1 MIAGILAALFASVAY
16 GVSSVLQ
23 ALAARR
29 SHDEAVARGETG
41 MATATGGPTLRSTI
55 AAMLSVLFIVGT
67 ALDVLGFVGGA
78 VSARLTPLFLSQT
91 IISANLVITAVL
103 GIIVLNIRLHA
114 RDWIAIGVVIA
125 ALCALGASA
134 KENPRQT
141 ESTTFHWAVLVATVA
156 LVAVSIAIVRWLG
169 SRAAIAAGLAAG
181 ALFGAV
187 AISVRILD
195 GLDPFSLSSLLADP
209 ALYALAIAG
218 GGGFYLH
225 TVALQLGSVNGAT
238 AALVVGETVV
248 PGVIGV
254 IFLGDET
261 VRGLAWLAVLGFIAA
276 VVGAVTVAWS
286 GAVEA
291 SAQSESAESAEPAR
305 P

>member
-1 MIAGILAALFASVAY
+1 MLIAGILAAVFASIAY

-23 ALAARR
+23 AFAARR
-29 SHDEAVARGETG
+29 SHDDALARGETG
-41 MATATGGPTLRSTI
+41 LTTATGAPTLRSTV
-55 AAMLSVLFIVGT
+55 AAMLTVWFIAGT
-67 ALDVLGFVGGA
+67 ALDVAGFVGGA

-91 IISANLVITAVL
+91 IVSANLVITAVL
-103 GIIVLNIRLHA
+103 GIVVLNIRLHV
-114 RDWIAIGVVIA
+114 RDWVAIATVIA
-125 ALCALGASA
+125 ALCALGVSA

-141 ESTTFHWAVLVATVA
+141 ESITFHWMVLGVTVA
-156 LVAVSIAIVRWLG
+156 LVVVSVAIVRWLG

-181 ALFGAV
+181 ALFGVV
-187 AISVRILD
+187 AISVRVLD
-195 GLDPFSLSSLLADP
+195 GLDPFRLSTLLTDP

-218 GGGFYLH
+218 IGGFYLH

-254 IFLGDET
+254 LFLGDET
-261 VRGLAWLAVLGFIAA
+261 VRGLAWLAVVGFVAA

-291 SAQSESAESAEPAR
+291 SGQAEQSEPAR
-305 P
+305 A

>member
-1 MIAGILAALFASVAY
+1 MLIAGVLAALFASIAY

-23 ALAARR
+23 AHGARS
-29 SHDEAVARGETG
+29 SHDAAVARGETG
-41 MATATGGPTLRSTI
+41 LKTETGAPTLRSTVL
-55 AAMLSVLFIVGT
+55 AMLTLYFIIGT

-78 VSARLTPLFLSQT
+78 ISARLAPLFLSQT
-91 IISANLVITAVL
+91 IVSANLVITAILGIFVL
-103 GIIVLNIRLHA
+103 GIRLHA
-114 RDWIAIGVVIA
+114 RDWIAIGVVLA
-125 ALCALGASA
+125 ALCALGLSA

-141 ESTTFHWAVLVATVA
+141 ESMLFHWVLLGATVA
-156 LVAVSIAIVRWLG
+156 LVVVSVALVRLLG

-187 AISVRILD
+187 AISVRVLD
-195 GLDPFSLSSLLADP
+195 GLDPFSVSSLLSDP
-209 ALYALAIAG
+209 ALYALALSG
-218 GGGFYLH
+218 GAGFYLH

-291 SAQSESAESAEPAR
+291 TAQAEAAETSPA
-305 P
+305 

>member
-29 SHDEAVARGETG
+29 SHDEALARGDTG
-41 MATATGGPTLRSTI
+41 LATATGGPTLRSTI

-67 ALDVLGFVGGA
+67 MLDVLGFVGGA

-91 IISANLVITAVL
+91 IISANLVITAIL
-103 GIIVLNIRLHA
+103 GIIVLNIRLHM
-114 RDWIAIGVVIA
+114 RDWIAIATVIA
-125 ALCALGASA
+125 ALCALGVSA
-134 KENPRQT
+134 KENPRET
-141 ESTTFHWAVLVATVA
+141 ESLLFHWVVLAATLA
-156 LVAVSIAIVRWLG
+156 LVVVSVAIVRALG

-187 AISVRILD
+187 AIAVRILD
-195 GLDPFSLSSLLADP
+195 GLDPFSLSALFSDP

-254 IFLGDET
+254 LFLGDET
-261 VRGLAWLAVLGFIAA
+261 VRGLAWLAVVGFIAA

-291 SAQSESAESAEPAR
+291 SAQAEQSEPA
-305 P
+305 PA

>member
-1 MIAGILAALFASVAY
+1 MMIAGILAALFASVAY

-29 SHDEAVARGETG
+29 SHDEALARGDTG
-41 MATATGGPTLRSTI
+41 LATATGGPTLRSTI

-67 ALDVLGFVGGA
+67 MLDVLGFVGGA

-91 IISANLVITAVL
+91 IISANLVITAIL
-103 GIIVLNIRLHA
+103 GIIVLNIRLHL
-114 RDWIAIGVVIA
+114 RDWIAIATVIA
-125 ALCALGASA
+125 ALCALGVSA
-134 KENPRQT
+134 KENPRET
-141 ESTTFHWAVLVATVA
+141 ESLLFHWVVLAATVA
-156 LVAVSIAIVRWLG
+156 LVVVSVSIVRWLG

-195 GLDPFSLSSLLADP
+195 GLDPFSLSALFSDP
-209 ALYALAIAG
+209 ALYALAVAG

-254 IFLGDET
+254 LFLGDET
-261 VRGLAWLAVLGFIAA
+261 VRGLAWLAVVGFIAA

-291 SAQSESAESAEPAR
+291 SAQAEQSEPASA
-305 P
+305 

>member
-1 MIAGILAALFASVAY
+1 MMIAGILAALFASVAY

-29 SHDEAVARGETG
+29 SHDEALARGDTG
-41 MATATGGPTLRSTI
+41 LATATGGPTLRSTI

-67 ALDVLGFVGGA
+67 MLDVLGFVGGA

-91 IISANLVITAVL
+91 IISANLVITAIL
-103 GIIVLNIRLHA
+103 GIIVLNIRLHM
-114 RDWIAIGVVIA
+114 RDWIAIATVIA
-125 ALCALGASA
+125 ALCALGVSA
-134 KENPRQT
+134 KENPRET
-141 ESTTFHWAVLVATVA
+141 ESLLFHWVVLAATLA
-156 LVAVSIAIVRWLG
+156 LVVVSVAIVRALG

-187 AISVRILD
+187 AIAVRILD
-195 GLDPFSLSSLLADP
+195 GLDPFSLSALFSDP

-254 IFLGDET
+254 LFLGDET
-261 VRGLAWLAVLGFIAA
+261 VRGLAWLAVVGFIAA

-291 SAQSESAESAEPAR
+291 SAQAEQSEPA
-305 P
+305 PA

>member
-1 MIAGILAALFASVAY
+1 MMIAGILAALFASVAY

-29 SHDEAVARGETG
+29 SHDEALARGDTG
-41 MATATGGPTLRSTI
+41 LATATGGPTLRSTI

-67 ALDVLGFVGGA
+67 VLDVLGFVGGA

-91 IISANLVITAVL
+91 IISANLVITAIL
-103 GIIVLNIRLHA
+103 GIVVLNIRLHL
-114 RDWIAIGVVIA
+114 RDWIAIATVIA
-125 ALCALGASA
+125 ALCALGVSA
-134 KENPRQT
+134 KENPRET
-141 ESTTFHWAVLVATVA
+141 ESLLFHWVVLAATLA
-156 LVAVSIAIVRWLG
+156 LVVVSVAIVRALG
-169 SRAAIAAGLAAG
+169 SRAAIAAGLTAG

-187 AISVRILD
+187 AIAVRILD
-195 GLDPFSLSSLLADP
+195 GLDPFSLSALFSDP

-254 IFLGDET
+254 LFLGDET
-261 VRGLAWLAVLGFIAA
+261 VRGLAWLAVVGFIAA

-291 SAQSESAESAEPAR
+291 SAQAEQSEPA
-305 P
+305 PA

>member
-1 MIAGILAALFASVAY
+1 MMIAGILAALFASVAY

-29 SHDEAVARGETG
+29 SYDEALARGDTG
-41 MATATGGPTLRSTI
+41 LATATGGPTLRSTI

-67 ALDVLGFVGGA
+67 MLDVLGFVGGA

-91 IISANLVITAVL
+91 IISANLVITAIL
-103 GIIVLNIRLHA
+103 GIIVLNIRLHL
-114 RDWIAIGVVIA
+114 RDWIAIATVIA
-125 ALCALGASA
+125 ALCALGVSA
-134 KENPRQT
+134 KENPRET
-141 ESTTFHWAVLVATVA
+141 ESLLFHWVVLAATLA
-156 LVAVSIAIVRWLG
+156 LVVVSVAIVRALG

-187 AISVRILD
+187 AIAVRILD
-195 GLDPFSLSSLLADP
+195 GLDPFSLSALFSDP

-254 IFLGDET
+254 LFLGDET
-261 VRGLAWLAVLGFIAA
+261 VRGLAWLAVVGFIAA

-291 SAQSESAESAEPAR
+291 SAQAEQSEPA
-305 P
+305 PA